1 MTIIGAVSSKIKI
14 IFHHVTYSTNTETDE
29 NFFKKFDKKFDLFDK
44 VIVMDNHSA
53 HKSNDVTEFL
63 ESKGAIVEFLPPNS
77 SYFNPIETVWSWVKC
92 KWRNTLLQLQDLK
105 VSHTDWMQ
113 TELSTIC
120 KSCPELVIHNIVNS
134 CNGLIKK
141 FFKEYAPKSE
151 ELIYFENLEKSKI
164 RSN

>member
-1 MTIIGAVSSKIKI
+1 VTIIGAVSSKMKI
-14 IFHHVTYSTNTETDE
+14 IFHHVTYSTNTETVE

-92 KWRNTLLQLQDLK
+92 KWRNTLLQLEDLK

-134 CNGLIKK
+134 CNGLMKK
-141 FFKEYAPKSE
+141 FLKEYAPESE
-151 ELIYFENLEKSKI
+151 ELQYFENLEKSKI
-164 RSN
+164 RSS

>member
-1 MTIIGAVSSKIKI
+1 MTIIGAVSSKMKI
-14 IFHHVTYSTNTETDE
+14 IFHHVTYSTNTETVE

-134 CNGLIKK
+134 CNGLMKK
-141 FFKEYAPKSE
+141 FLKEYAPESE
-151 ELIYFENLEKSKI
+151 ELQIFENMEKSKI
-164 RSN
+164 RSS

>member
-1 MTIIGAVSSKIKI
+1 MKI
-14 IFHHVTYSTNTETDE
+14 IFHHVTYSTNTETVE
-29 NFFKKFDKKFDLFDK
+29 NFFKKFDKKFDLYDK

-105 VSHTDWMQ
+105 VNHTYWMQ
-113 TELSTIC
+113 TELSSIC
-120 KSCPELVIHNIVNS
+120 KSCP
-134 CNGLIKK
+134 
-141 FFKEYAPKSE
+141 
-151 ELIYFENLEKSKI
+151 
-164 RSN
+164 

>member
-1 MTIIGAVSSKIKI
+1 MLHIQQTPKPLKTFLRNLIRSLIS
-14 IFHHVTYSTNTETDE
+14 
-29 NFFKKFDKKFDLFDK
+29 K

-113 TELSTIC
+113 TELSQIF
-120 KSCPELVIHNIVNS
+120 KNYPKLVI
-134 CNGLIKK
+134 
-141 FFKEYAPKSE
+141 
-151 ELIYFENLEKSKI
+151 
-164 RSN
+164 